1 MDGTDVPTSQ
11 RGLPVWSQGLH
22 VAGVAF
28 SIDPTHVSSLSP
40 WAGGASIQQSRVK
53 LLLPCTVC
61 VTWAG
66 VLTL

>member
-28 SIDPTHVSSLSP
+28 SIDPTHVSSLSLP
-40 WAGGASIQQSRVK
+40 GQVGLAFSRAGLNSFSH
-53 LLLPCTVC
+53 
-61 VTWAG
+61 
-66 VLTL
+66 VLSV

>member
-1 MDGTDVPTSQ
+1 MGGRDVPTGQ

-22 VAGVAF
+22 GAGAAF
-28 SIDPTHVSSLSP
+28 SIDPMHVSSLSP
-40 WAGGASIQQSRVK
+40 GTGEASIQQSRVK
-53 LLLPCTVC
+53 LLLPRTVF